1 MKTLL
6 AHCWHKGKPLEWC
19 ENLSRKIG
27 MRAQFSLQ
35 IYLGEDDAGE
45 PMPDGISLDTIV
57 VASKD
62 NVSCALGEEAAILH
76 MRSGVYYGLD
86 PVGARIWKLLDQPT
100 TVENLRTAIVDEYD
114 VEPAKCERDLLA
126 LLEKLRTEG
135 LIEVRGA

>member
-1 MKTLL
+1 MT
-6 AHCWHKGKPLEWC
+6 
-19 ENLSRKIG
+19 
-27 MRAQFSLQ
+27 
-35 IYLGEDDAGE
+35 
-45 PMPDGISLDTIV
+45 DGISLDTIV

-100 TVENLRTAIVDEYD
+100 SVKDLRTAIVDEYD